1 MTFCKII
8 ISIVFY
14 LAVFCTSIQA
24 QFGSIS
30 SIIVSPSQPSE
41 SDSITI
47 FVQTTFSSGA
57 CMLDNNNVALVGNS
71 LKASAH
77 HCVGMLTV
85 ICNYTDTF
93 AIGTLSA
100 GNYSFEMTLSS
111 GAGPIPCSPGIF
123 PDDMDTL
130 TFSVSPIS
138 GINEMNIEQLDIYPN
153 PFSDQL
159 KIRSKEPVHII
170 LTDIYG
176 KIVLSAKNRNE
187 WINTQNLMPGIYSFQ
202 LIEANET
209 RAGILIKE

>member
-47 FVQTTFSSGA
+47 FVQNTFSSGA

-77 HCVGMLTV
+77 HCVGMLKLIYVFYISHQTQGFL
-85 ICNYTDTF
+85 F
-93 AIGTLSA
+93 AI
-100 GNYSFEMTLSS
+100 N
-111 GAGPIPCSPGIF
+111 
-123 PDDMDTL
+123 
-130 TFSVSPIS
+130 
-138 GINEMNIEQLDIYPN
+138 
-153 PFSDQL
+153 
-159 KIRSKEPVHII
+159 
-170 LTDIYG
+170 
-176 KIVLSAKNRNE
+176 
-187 WINTQNLMPGIYSFQ
+187 
-202 LIEANET
+202 
-209 RAGILIKE
+209 